1 MYYRSRVKMSRGS
14 PICKIKKVR
23 KNIMEYSWKHSSFE
37 RRPHAFAW
45 PRMLRGGPPAHFW
58 QVGHPPPQTLGIR
71 LINPDHV
78 LGSIPP
84 RGCTGAHQRFCPPK
98 SVQPLSTGW
107 RSAIPLQEQSIKKGS
122 NKNGVDLPISPKL
135 QYTIIYSG

>member
-1 MYYRSRVKMSRGS
+1 MSRGS
-14 PICKIKKVR
+14 PICEIKKVR
-23 KNIMEYSWKHSSFE
+23 KKIMEYSWKHSSFE
-37 RRPHAFAW
+37 RRPFPHAFAW

-84 RGCTGAHQRFCPPK
+84 RDCTGAHQRLCPPK

-107 RSAIPLQEQSIKKGS
+107 RSAIPLQEQSIKKVPTKMAS
-122 NKNGVDLPISPKL
+122 ISLSPQSYNIQLFTVDSK
-135 QYTIIYSG
+135 